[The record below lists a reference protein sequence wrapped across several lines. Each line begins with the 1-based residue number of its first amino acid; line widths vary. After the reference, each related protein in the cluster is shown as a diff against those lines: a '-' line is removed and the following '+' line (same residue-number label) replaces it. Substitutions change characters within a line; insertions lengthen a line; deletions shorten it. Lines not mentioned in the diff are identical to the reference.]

1 MVTLMDRK
9 INLAMVVL
17 LVSFLGCPVRSLSP
31 IFNENDLVFDPT
43 LLGIWKNTEQDEVL
57 IFQRLGEKRYYVQRY
72 ENEGDSSAYNVQL
85 GRIGGYWFIDS
96 YAIQIDDDYHM
107 LSTHLIWRI
116 WFNDDTLRISSLEMD
131 WLEEMIE
138 NDDIVIPYTQQYGDI
153 ILTASPTE
161 LQEFVI
167 RYAEDSGAFPKWGEY
182 IRVE

>member
-1 MVTLMDRK
+1 MVTPMDRK

-43 LLGIWKNTEQDEVL
+43 LLGLWKNTEQDEVL
-57 IFQRLGEKRYYVQRY
+57 IFQRLGENRYYVQRY

-96 YAIQIDDDYHM
+96 YAIQNDDDYHM

-116 WFNDDTLRISSLEMD
+116 RFNDDTLRISSLEMD

-138 NDDIVIPYTQQYGDI
+138 DD
-153 ILTASPTE
+153 E
-161 LQEFVI
+161 
-167 RYAEDSGAFPKWGEY
+167 
-182 IRVE
+182 